1 MTTSRIPKRRGRS
14 WPVVTR
20 QELRD
25 LWIGGRGLVLTLAF
39 SVLVSVI
46 AYLSATNQA
55 INFLEQREAVSLTL
69 QVGIAVGSLL
79 ALLAAAD
86 AVSGER
92 ERGTLEMLLL
102 TPVSR
107 LGLVGGKLISALSL
121 WVAAFAVTV
130 PFVWFLGRGLGVVS
144 RALIAGAFV
153 GTLLAIFVASLG
165 AVISVFSASNRLSL
179 SLGLFVLLALVA
191 PTQLPP
197 GAQKGWL
204 GDLLIQVNPFAAGL
218 RYVDRIIVRGYGWT
232 HEATLLIAPVVGAVL
247 LAAAAA
253 IVGSRYISL
262 RGRQG

>member
-1 MTTSRIPKRRGRS
+1 MTTKAPSRRRAS

-20 QELRD
+20 QELCD

-39 SVLVSVI
+39 SVLIAVI

-86 AVSGER
+86 SVSGER
-92 ERGTLEMLLL
+92 ERGTLETLLL

-107 LGLVGGKLISALSL
+107 IGLTGGKLLGALSL
-121 WVAAFAVTV
+121 WVAGFAVAV
-130 PFVWFLGRGLGVVS
+130 PFVWFLGRGLDVLP
-144 RALIAGAFV
+144 RALISGAIV
-153 GTLLAIFVASLG
+153 GTLLAVFVASLG
-165 AVISVFSASNRLSL
+165 VLISIFSGSNRLSL
-179 SLGLFVLLALVA
+179 SLGLFVLLALFA

-204 GDLLIQVNPFAAGL
+204 GDLLIRVNPFAAGL
-218 RYVDRIIVRGYGWT
+218 RYVDHLIVRDYSWT
-232 HEATLLIAPVVGAVL
+232 HEATLLTAPVVAAVAFAVL
-247 LAAAAA
+247 ATYA
-253 IVGSRYISL
+253 GSRWIRL
-262 RGRQG
+262 KGRRA

>member
-1 MTTSRIPKRRGRS
+1 MTTNSPKRPGPS

-39 SVLVSVI
+39 SVLIAVI

-55 INFLEQREAVSLTL
+55 INFLEQREAVSITL

-79 ALLAAAD
+79 ALLASAD

-92 ERGTLEMLLL
+92 ERGTLETLLL

-107 LGLVGGKLISALSL
+107 LGLVGGKLLAALSL
-121 WVAAFAVTV
+121 WAAAFAVAV
-130 PFVWFLGRGLGVVS
+130 PFIWFLGRGLDVVS
-144 RALIAGAFV
+144 RALIAGAAI

-165 AVISVFSASNRLSL
+165 VIISVFSGSNRLSL
-179 SLGLFVLLALVA
+179 SLGLFLLIALFA

-197 GAQKGWL
+197 GAQKGRL
-204 GDLLIQVNPFAAGL
+204 GDLLTQVNPFAAGL
-218 RYVDRIIVRGYGWT
+218 RYVDRIIVRDHGWT
-232 HEATLLIAPVVGAVL
+232 HEATLLIAPIVGAAL
-247 LAAAAA
+247 FAAVAAF
-253 IVGSRYISL
+253 VGARCIGL
-262 RGRQG
+262 RGKRG

>member
-1 MTTSRIPKRRGRS
+1 VTSNSRARVGPS

-39 SVLVSVI
+39 SVLIAVI

-92 ERGTLEMLLL
+92 ERGTLETLLL

-107 LGLVGGKLISALSL
+107 LGLVGGKLVAALSL
-121 WVAAFAVTV
+121 WAAAFAVTA

-144 RALIAGAFV
+144 RALIAGAV
-153 GTLLAIFVASLG
+153 IGTLLAIFVASLG
-165 AVISVFSASNRLSL
+165 VIISVFSGSNRLSL
-179 SLGLFVLLALVA
+179 SLGLFLLLALFA

-232 HEATLLIAPVVGAVL
+232 HEATLLIAPIVGATVL
-247 LAAAAA
+247 AGVAAV
-253 IVGSRYISL
+253 VGSRCIRL
-262 RGRQG
+262 RGRRG